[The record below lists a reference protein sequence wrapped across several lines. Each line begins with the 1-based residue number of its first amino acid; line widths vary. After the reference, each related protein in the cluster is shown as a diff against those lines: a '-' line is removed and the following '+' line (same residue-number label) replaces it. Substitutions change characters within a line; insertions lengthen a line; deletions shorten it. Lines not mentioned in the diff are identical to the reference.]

1 MLLSSMTY
9 DQIYHEIVKD
19 FRDMKAYYDVQI
31 KAAVSKSALKAKC
44 YPLVT
49 QHSYTHPQSKN
60 KYFYISIV
68 KKRSLRD
75 NPEVTVYCEYE
86 GKYGKEILTIAP
98 SKDRLTF
105 QPVLLIC
112 IFETHF
118 FKRYF
123 ERFLV
128 DITEERDKIKT
139 FLIRNEGSYD
149 IGSSSVSINELLKD
163 DSEYLD
169 SAWLNLDGLCLGK
182 IYNENRNIIIYKTF
196 VSLSELHP
204 KQLERVLHDYITMLA
219 MRGYTDNPQCT
230 KSINETYTNAI
241 GRFHDILQ
249 GDNQMTS
256 EERFQ
261 MYLQEYNNACD
272 NLRKFVIMPI
282 INTKKSH

>member
-1 MLLSSMTY
+1 MLLSTMSY
-9 DQIYHEIVKD
+9 EQIHREIVKD

-31 KAAVSKSALKAKC
+31 KAAVSKSALRAKR

-60 KYFYISIV
+60 KYVYISIV

-105 QPVLLIC
+105 QPTLLIC

-204 KQLERVLHDYITMLA
+204 KQLERVLHEYITMLA
-219 MRGYTDNPQCT
+219 MRGYTDNPHCE
-230 KSINETYTNAI
+230 KSIKEIHTNAV
-241 GRFHDILQ
+241 RKFRDILQ
-249 GDNQMTS
+249 GDNQMTDD
-256 EERFQ
+256 ERFQ
-261 MYLQEYNNACD
+261 KYLQEYNKVCD
-272 NLRKFVIMPI
+272 DLRKYIIMPV
-282 INTKKSH
+282 INRI

>member
-31 KAAVSKSALKAKC
+31 KAAVSKSALKAKR

-75 NPEVTVYCEYE
+75 NPEVTVYSEFE
-86 GKYGKEILTIAP
+86 GKYGKEVITIAP

-112 IFETHF
+112 IFQAHF

-139 FLIRNEGSYD
+139 FLIRNAGAYD
-149 IGSSSVSINELLKD
+149 IGSKSVSINELLKD
-163 DSEYLD
+163 NSELID

-182 IYNENRNIIIYKTF
+182 VYNENRNIIIYKTF

-204 KQLERVLHDYITMLA
+204 KQLERVLHEYITMIA
-219 MRGYTDNPQCT
+219 QRGYTDNPQCT

-261 MYLQEYNNACD
+261 MYLQEYNKVCD
-272 NLRKFVIMPI
+272 DLRKYIIMPV
-282 INTKKSH
+282 INRI